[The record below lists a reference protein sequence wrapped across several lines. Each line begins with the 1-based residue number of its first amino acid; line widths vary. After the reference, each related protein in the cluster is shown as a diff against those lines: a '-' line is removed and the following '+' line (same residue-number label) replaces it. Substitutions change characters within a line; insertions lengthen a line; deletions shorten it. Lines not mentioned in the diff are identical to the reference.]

1 MSEINQNYDKLVKD
15 KKKKRIAVY
24 DIKKTYPAYLILIS
38 LLLISYFIYQNTKK
52 NVSNDQNVQFVKAQQ
67 SVVTRL
73 ENLRNTDKDLL
84 VSMRGLYDILPQVVR
99 DYFEI
104 YGTIPV
110 RTYNSINSINYVMEV
125 NDYEK
130 GNYIY
135 NTQSVGYFYYKI
147 TPEGTRKK
155 YYPIH
160 MKVPYDP
167 EKPDSLLGFDL
178 KTIPEYAKAFEKSK
192 NKQQILMS
200 DFVKFSLNQNRLTG
214 FMFMPVFPENNPY
227 MKGYQGSLALEIDI
241 QEFFEEALIGLQGKN
256 NAVVATDSTIIF
268 QFYEVKSNG
277 QKDLIYQSQNSNI
290 LKSGFKPELTK
301 IENFDFANKI
311 IELHFATAPN
321 FGGQMQSYLPVIA
334 GSISGVLSFLL
345 FGFILSVITSRGR
358 ALELAEK
365 MTRSQRRIV
374 ETTQDII
381 ASMDFSG
388 IWKSMNPASIKIFG
402 IDPDDILGKSLY
414 DLMPYKSERKELEE
428 MIANQINDSTIRF
441 DARMKSIDDTELWM
455 NWSLTKSMEDELVY
469 VIGRDITLE
478 KIAEEENKLRSRQI
492 QLASYYAQESDETKT
507 MFMINASYN
516 LRNSLTGV
524 LGYLQMM
531 DTKMYDSEEELN
543 FYIKMAEESSESIYS
558 FVSDF
563 VDVAIKGDVASELTF
578 NLTKFDNVLHK
589 VESNLSDRTKL
600 VYDKDISSN
609 LKIETSE
616 DYLVRSL
623 TEIISALNEE
633 VEGSYTLIEMEVNEF
648 EGGVNIQILAE
659 PNQIAYESIE
669 LYRNHPND
677 LIGAL
682 KYDKKEVMF
691 RLAKAASKLRIING
705 FVNFDTFGP
714 GEQNLA
720 LISLPLKRR
729 IK

>member
-1 MSEINQNYDKLVKD
+1 MSELNQSFEKIIKD
-15 KKKKRIAVY
+15 RKKKKIAIY
-24 DIKKTYPAYLILIS
+24 DFKKTYPAYLILIF
-38 LLLISYFIYQNTKK
+38 LLFISYFIFQNTKV
-52 NVSNDQNVQFVKAQQ
+52 NVKNDQNVQFTKAQQ
-67 SVVTRL
+67 SIITRL

-110 RTYNSINSINYVMEV
+110 RTYKSLNSINYVMEV
-125 NDYEK
+125 NNYEK
-130 GNYIY
+130 GNYVY

-147 TPEGTRKK
+147 TPEGDREK
-155 YYPIH
+155 YYPVH

-167 EKPDSLLGFDL
+167 EKPELLLGFDL
-178 KTIPEYAKAFEKSK
+178 KTIPEFARAFEKSK
-192 NKQQILMS
+192 NNQKVLMS
-200 DFVKFSLNQNRLTG
+200 DFVKFNLNENRLTG
-214 FMFMPVFPENNPY
+214 FMFMPVFPEDNPY

-241 QEFFEEALIGLQGKN
+241 LEFFEEALIGLQGKN
-256 NAVVATDSTIIF
+256 NATASTDSSIIY

-277 QKDLIYQSQNSNI
+277 KKELIYSSQNADI
-290 LKSGFKPELTK
+290 LKDNFTPTITK
-301 IENFDFANKI
+301 VEKFDFANKI
-311 IELHFATAPN
+311 IELHFVTAPN
-321 FGGQMQSYLPVIA
+321 FGGKIQSYLPVIA
-334 GSISGVLSFLL
+334 AGISGVLSLLL

-358 ALELAEK
+358 ALDLAEK

-381 ASMDFSG
+381 AAMDFDG
-388 IWKSMNPASIKIFG
+388 AWKSMNPASQKIFG
-402 IDPDDILGKSLY
+402 INPDDIIGKSIF
-414 DLMPYKSERKELEE
+414 DLMIYKSERKELKE
-428 MIANQINDSTIRF
+428 MIENQINDSTIRI
-441 DARMKSIDDTELWM
+441 DVRMKSIESTELWI
-455 NWSLTKSMEDELVY
+455 NWSLTKSLEDELIY
-469 VIGRDITLE
+469 VIGRDVTLE

-524 LGYLQMM
+524 LGYLQMI

-543 FYIKMAEESSESIYS
+543 FCIKMAEESSENIYS

-563 VDVAIKGDVASELTF
+563 VDVAIQGDVASELSF
-578 NLTKFDNVLHK
+578 NLTKFDRVLQK
-589 VESNLSDRTKL
+589 VENKLSDKTKL
-600 VYDKDISSN
+600 VYDKDISAN

-616 DYLVRSL
+616 NYLVRSL

-633 VEGSYTLIEMEVNEF
+633 VDGSYTLIELEVNEL

-669 LYRNHPND
+669 LYKNHPND
-677 LIGAL
+677 LIEAL
-682 KYDKKEVMF
+682 KFDKKEVMF
-691 RLAKAASKLRIING
+691 RLAKASSKLRIING
-705 FVNFDTFGP
+705 LVNFDTFGP

-720 LISLPLKRR
+720 LISLPLKKR